1 MQETPPRGHSSP
13 GCASARLTVSLATVT
28 RTQREDEPRRLLQWI
43 QRHAGV
49 SRRKAQ
55 DLIASGEVSLNGKR
69 VTDPFLP
76 VSQAGIQK
84 LALRGHPLPI
94 ESPESRIYRYHK
106 PRDVLCSHDDR
117 FYGNT
122 VGRVLRAEGFVGYTW
137 AGRLDRDAE
146 GLLLLSNDGDLI
158 HAFTHPRYEVPKTY
172 HVWLERLPKADAM
185 GRIFS
190 EMRKGIADEGDTLRI
205 LEGRVEGRPARATI
219 VLAEG
224 RKHEV
229 KRLFAHFGLDVT
241 RLVRSSIGPVK
252 LENLRPGEISRL
264 SSAQEQ
270 AVFAFARSRLDGE

>member
-1 MQETPPRGHSSP
+1 M
-13 GCASARLTVSLATVT
+13 
-28 RTQREDEPRRLLQWI
+28 QREDEPRRLLQWI

-55 DLIASGEVSLNGKR
+55 DLIASGEVSLNGKP